1 MATEVRGRM
10 RLRRITRPHRFLP
23 GITPGRIPHVLGRSA
38 TRRRT
43 LSHMGVL
50 DGKVAIVTGGG
61 RGIGARY
68 CRGLAA
74 EGARVMVADI
84 NEAGARDIAAQIGAE
99 STRVDVSDEASVQ
112 AMLADTVRSFGRV
125 DILVNN
131 AAIFTELIQPRKAF
145 DAIPVEEWDRV
156 MGVNVRGTWL
166 CARAVAPL
174 FRQQRS
180 GVIVN
185 ISSGTIFNGTDG
197 FAHYVTSK
205 AAVWGLTRVLAR
217 ELGEYGVR
225 VNSITPGLTSSEMVQ
240 EVYPAEVLEARAQ
253 SRVFRREQRPDDL
266 VGTVVFLCSDASAF
280 ITGQTLNVDGGAHFL

>member
-1 MATEVRGRM
+1 
-10 RLRRITRPHRFLP
+10 
-23 GITPGRIPHVLGRSA
+23 
-38 TRRRT
+38 
-43 LSHMGVL
+43 MGVL

-68 CRGLAA
+68 CHGLAK

-84 NEAGARDIAAQIGAE
+84 NEAGARELAGEINGS
-99 STRVDVSDEASVQ
+99 STWVDVSDATSVQ
-112 AMLADTVRSFGRV
+112 AMVARTVEEFGRV
-125 DILVNN
+125 DALINN
-131 AAIFTELIQPRKAF
+131 AAMFTELIRPRKAF
-145 DAIPVEEWDRV
+145 DEIPVEEWDRV
-156 MGVNVRGTWL
+156 MAVNVRGTWL
-166 CARAVAPL
+166 CCRAVAPQ

-180 GVIVN
+180 GVIIN
-185 ISSGTIFNGTDG
+185 ISSGTIFSGTEG

-240 EVYPAEVLEARAQ
+240 EVYPAEWLEARAQ
-253 SRVFRREQRPDDL
+253 SRVFRREQQPEDL

-280 ITGQTLNVDGGAHFL
+280 ITGQTFNVDGGAHFH